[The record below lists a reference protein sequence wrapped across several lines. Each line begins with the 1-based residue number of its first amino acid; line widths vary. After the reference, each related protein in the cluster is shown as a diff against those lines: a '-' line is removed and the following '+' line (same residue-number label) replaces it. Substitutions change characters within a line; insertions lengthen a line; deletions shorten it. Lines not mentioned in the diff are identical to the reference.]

1 MFDFVRRH
9 TRIIQFTLVLLIF
22 PSFVF
27 FGVQGYQQFNDKS
40 NVTVATVDGVAIKQ
54 SEWDAAHR
62 AYVER
67 VRAQM
72 PGVDAAMFDRPEM
85 KRQVLEDLVRE
96 RVLVVAARKQLLLPG
111 DERLQRLFVSD
122 PQYAALRNPDGTVR
136 KELLAA
142 QGMSSEM
149 FAERLRQD
157 IAQRQVLNGVTA
169 SAIGPA
175 TAASGAIQALLQ
187 RREVQIARFDAAAQR
202 AKASATD
209 EELKAFYD
217 DPSRA
222 TAFQSTE
229 SAEVDLVVL
238 DLNALQKDIKA
249 PEAELRK
256 YYDENLARFS
266 TPEERRAR
274 HILVTADKSAAA
286 DVRAK
291 AKAAAEAIAAEVK
304 AKPESFAAVAK
315 AKSQDPGSAANGGD
329 LDWFGR
335 GAMTKPFEDAVF
347 AMKKGDISG
356 VVETDFG
363 FHVIQLSDQRGGDRR
378 AFEAVRGEIE
388 AEYARQEAQ
397 KRYAETAEQ
406 FSNLVEQSDDLQ
418 AVADKLKLPLQKGVR
433 VTRTPAPGAQGALA
447 SARLLEAVFNPEVT
461 GGKRNTDPVEV
472 APNQLAAAHVRAHQ
486 PVRRLSFDEVKE
498 QVRAQVL
505 DRKAQAAAKAE
516 GEARLAEWR
525 QQPAGAGLSP
535 AITLS
540 RAQTQNLPRVLVDAV
555 LAQPAATLPAW
566 LGVEL
571 PGQGYAVVKLTAV
584 QPADPAQVGDAVRL
598 QQQYA
603 QAWGQAE
610 ADALYEALKARLK
623 VRIEVSA
630 APAAAGA
637 GQ

>member
-27 FGVQGYQQFNDKS
+27 FGVQGYQQFNDQS
-40 NVTVATVDGVAIKQ
+40 NVTVASVDGVAIKQ
-54 SEWDAAHR
+54 AEWDAAHR
-62 AYVER
+62 NYVER

-96 RVLVVAARKQLLLPG
+96 RVLAVAARKQLLLPG
-111 DERLQRLFVSD
+111 DERLQRLFVTD

-202 AKASATD
+202 AKLTASD

-217 DPSRA
+217 DPARA
-222 TAFQSTE
+222 DAFQSTE
-229 SAEVDLVVL
+229 SADIELVVL
-238 DLNALQKDIKA
+238 DLNVLQKDVKA
-249 PEAELRK
+249 PEADLRK

-266 TPEERRAR
+266 TAEERRAS
-274 HILVTADKSAAA
+274 HILIAADKSAAA
-286 DVRAK
+286 GARAK

-315 AKSQDPGSAANGGD
+315 AKSQDPGSAGNGGD

-347 AMKKGDISG
+347 AMKKGEVSG
-356 VVETDFG
+356 VVESDFG
-363 FHVIQLSDQRGGDRR
+363 FHVIQLTGQRGGERR
-378 AFEAVRGEIE
+378 AFESVRGEIE

-418 AVADKLKLPLQKGVR
+418 AVADKLKLPLQKGLR

-461 GGKRNTDPVEV
+461 GGKRNTDPIEV

-486 PVRRLSFDEVKE
+486 PVRRLAFDEVKE

-505 DRKAQAAAKAE
+505 ERKAQAAAKAE

-525 QQPAGAGLSP
+525 QKPDAAALAPAV
-535 AITLS
+535 TLS

-555 LAQPAATLPAW
+555 LAQSAATLPAW
-566 LGVEL
+566 LGVEI
-571 PGQGYAVVKLTAV
+571 PGQGYAVVKLNAV
-584 QPADPAQVGDAVRL
+584 RSADPAQVGDVARL

-610 ADALYEALKARLK
+610 ADALYDTLKARLK
-623 VRIEVSA
+623 VRIDVPA
-630 APAAAGA
+630 APSAAGA

>member
-40 NVTVATVDGVAIKQ
+40 NLNVATVDGVAIKQ

-96 RVLVVAARKQLLLPG
+96 RVLAVAARKQLLLPG
-111 DERLQRLFVSD
+111 DERLQRLFVND

-202 AKASATD
+202 GKVSATD

-217 DPSRA
+217 DPARA
-222 TAFQSTE
+222 NAFQSTE
-229 SAEVDLVVL
+229 SAEIELVVL
-238 DLNALQKDIKA
+238 DLNALQKGVKA
-249 PEAELRK
+249 PEADLRK

-274 HILVTADKSAAA
+274 HILVTAEKSASAEA
-286 DVRAK
+286 RAK

-347 AMKKGDISG
+347 AMKKGETSG
-356 VVETDFG
+356 VVESDFG
-363 FHVIQLSDQRGGDRR
+363 FHVIQLTDLRGGDRR
-378 AFEAVRGEIE
+378 SFESVRAEIE
-388 AEYARQEAQ
+388 ADYARQEAQ

-418 AVADKLKLPLQKGVR
+418 AVADKLKLPLQKGLR
-433 VTRTPAPGAQGALA
+433 VTRVPAQGAQGALA
-447 SARLLEAVFNPEVT
+447 SPRLLEALFNPEVT
-461 GGKRNTDPVEV
+461 GGKRNTDPIEV

-486 PVRRLSFDEVKE
+486 PVRRLAFDEVKE

-525 QQPAGAGLSP
+525 QQPAGAALP
-535 AITLS
+535 AAVTVS
-540 RAQTQNLPRVLVDAV
+540 RAQTQNLPRVLIDAV
-555 LAQPAATLPAW
+555 LAQSATTLPAW

-584 QPADPAQVGDAVRL
+584 QPADPAQVGDSARL

-610 ADALYEALKARLK
+610 AEALYDALKARLK
-623 VRIEVSA
+623 VRIDVPA